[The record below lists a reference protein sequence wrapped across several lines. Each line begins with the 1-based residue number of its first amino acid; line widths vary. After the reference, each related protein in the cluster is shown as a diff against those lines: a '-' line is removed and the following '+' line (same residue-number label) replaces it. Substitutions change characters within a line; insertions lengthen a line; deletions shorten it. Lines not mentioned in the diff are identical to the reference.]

1 MTSSERAVERAV
13 RYMFD
18 NFNEKVTVED
28 LAQVAMFSKF
38 YFTRMFQRVT
48 GISPG
53 RFLTAIRLQEAK
65 RLLLTTSINVIEVSH
80 LVGYSSVGTFSTT
93 FSKAVGVSPT
103 EYRSGGG
110 VAQLR
115 CQGMISRS
123 IHTVG
128 TVHGR
133 ITAQHPDELGM
144 VFVGVFPGRIPQ
156 GRPIKCTVLDR
167 PGHFRIDDVPSG
179 EWYVLSHSLS
189 KDRNEVLRVP
199 LDGDLGLSVGACGPV
214 TVGAGVS
221 CGPVDLTLKPKRT
234 IDPPVVLALLKIRS
248 SILTEVG

>member
-1 MTSSERAVERAV
+1 
-13 RYMFD
+13 MFE

-28 LAQVAMFSKF
+28 LARVAMFSKF

-115 CQGMISRS
+115 CQGRTSRNS
-123 IHTVG
+123 HNPGV
-128 TVHGR
+128 VHGKV
-133 ITAQHPDELGM
+133 TAQHPDELGV

-156 GRPIKCTVLDR
+156 GRPVKCTVLDR

-199 LDGDLGLSVGACGPV
+199 LDDDLGLSVGAYGPI
-214 TVGAGVS
+214 TVGAGAS
-221 CGPVDLTLKPKRT
+221 CGPVNLTLTPKRM
-234 IDPPVVLALLKIRS
+234 IDPPVVLALLEIRS